1 MHAVFLQINSVNF
14 KIYYDLKDQIL
25 SKDVAT
31 IYITI
36 KKESSKIIKVKLRIC
51 TIYIFK
57 KWVEKTRNIFKFH
70 LYVRNC
76 INLRKK
82 K

>member
-51 TIYIFK
+51 TIYIY
-57 KWVEKTRNIFKFH
+57 I
-70 LYVRNC
+70 Y
-76 INLRKK
+76 I
-82 K
+82 